1 MLVVSARA
9 MPEPAPEPES
19 EPEPYAEPEM
29 MAMLNGN
36 PMEMMEMGM
45 NVMKMIMEKCSQA
58 QPILEA
64 ISSDGATPELAMQLL
79 TIHQDLEKDFQKL
92 TGMPIPMA
100 MFGEAGLENMKTK
113 EMMMQKG
120 MEAFKTM
127 MSKFS
132 EKKKILDAINTDGAT
147 PELAMQLLTATQ
159 DCFKTFMDI
168 TGLPTPMM
176 KEKMTKMM
184 EKMKKMKP
192 MKKLAMKGMNKAMEV
207 ARMTMEKIEE
217 AKDVMRI
224 MASDGNTPELAL
236 QLLTI
241 KEDFS
246 TRFTE
251 MTGMPCPLT
260 MMGEQGL
267 ENIKHMGMMLMHAEK
282 GVNVAKM
289 ISTKTMEE
297 QKALRAINKDGLNA
311 ERALALLTIKEDMS
325 TQFKEM
331 TGLPCPMT
339 MMGEH
344 GLKNIKQTE
353 RAVMHMEKGTDVA
366 DMMTGKMGEMK
377 MVMETINKDGATP
390 DRAMQLMTLSKEM
403 GESFMNMTGLPS
415 PMMLMGHNGIENT
428 SPAA

>member
-1 MLVVSARA
+1 
-9 MPEPAPEPES
+9 
-19 EPEPYAEPEM
+19 
-29 MAMLNGN
+29 
-36 PMEMMEMGM
+36 MEMGM
-45 NVMKMIMEKCSQA
+45 NVMKLIMEKCSQA
-58 QPILEA
+58 QPILET
-64 ISSDGATPELAMQLL
+64 IYSDGATPELAMQLL
-79 TIHQDLEKDFQKL
+79 TIHQDLEKDFLKI
-92 TGMPIPMA
+92 TGIHLA
-100 MFGEAGLENMKTK
+100 MFGEAGLQNERMM
-113 EMMMQKG
+113 EM
-120 MEAFKTM
+120 M

-132 EKKKILDAINTDGAT
+132 EKKKIMDAINTDGAT

-159 DCFKTFMDI
+159 DLFKTFMDI

-184 EKMKKMKP
+184 EKMKKM
-192 MKKLAMKGMNKAMEV
+192 AMKGMNKAMEV
-207 ARMTMEKIEE
+207 ARMTMEKIAE

-224 MASDGNTPELAL
+224 IASDGNTPELAL

-260 MMGEQGL
+260 IMGEQGL
-267 ENIKHMGMMLMHAEK
+267 ENIKYMGMMLMHAEK

-297 QKALRAINKDGLNA
+297 QKATRAINKDGLNG
-311 ERALALLTIKEDMS
+311 ERALALLTIREDMS

-344 GLKNIKQTE
+344 GLKNIKQAE

-377 MVMETINKDGATP
+377 VVMETINKDGATP
-390 DRAMQLMTLSKEM
+390 DRAMQFMTLSKEM

-415 PMMLMGHNGIENT
+415 PMVLMGSDGSNNRNRNRNRG
-428 SPAA
+428 

>member
-1 MLVVSARA
+1 
-9 MPEPAPEPES
+9 
-19 EPEPYAEPEM
+19 
-29 MAMLNGN
+29 
-36 PMEMMEMGM
+36 MEMGM
-45 NVMKMIMEKCSQA
+45 NVMKLIMEKCSQA
-58 QPILEA
+58 QPILET
-64 ISSDGATPELAMQLL
+64 IYSDGATPELAMQLL
-79 TIHQDLEKDFQKL
+79 TIHQDLEKDFLKI
-92 TGMPIPMA
+92 TGIHLA
-100 MFGEAGLENMKTK
+100 MFGEAGLQNEMMM

-159 DCFKTFMDI
+159 DLFKTFMDI

-176 KEKMTKMM
+176 

-192 MKKLAMKGMNKAMEV
+192 MKKMAMKGMNKAMEV
-207 ARMTMEKIEE
+207 ARMTMEKIAE
-217 AKDVMRI
+217 AKHVMRS
-224 MASDGNTPELAL
+224 MASDGNPPELAL
-236 QLLTI
+236 QHLTI

-251 MTGMPCPLT
+251 MTGMPCSLT
-260 MMGEQGL
+260 IMGEQGL
-267 ENIKHMGMMLMHAEK
+267 ENIKYMGMMLMHAEK

-297 QKALRAINKDGLNA
+297 QKATRAINKDGLNG
-311 ERALALLTIKEDMS
+311 ERALALLTIREDMS
-325 TQFKEM
+325 SQFKEM

-344 GLKNIKQTE
+344 GLKNIKQAN

-390 DRAMQLMTLSKEM
+390 DRAMQFMTLSKEM

-415 PMMLMGHNGIENT
+415 PMVLMGHNGIENT